1 MESSTNELFLFL
13 AGFTFA
19 GEALSV
25 CAKEIL
31 LLCRVTSQSR
41 VSLFVVT
48 VPMLFEWC
56 SRDSKVI
63 PFKTAEE
70 CSVRQVGGGAK

>member
-1 MESSTNELFLFL
+1 MGNHTLVFLHNVQVFRLLLKTSVESSTNELFLFL

-31 LLCRVTSQSR
+31 LLFRGTSQSR
-41 VSLFVVT
+41 VALFVLT
-48 VPMLFEWC
+48 VPMFEAG
-56 SRDSKVI
+56 V
-63 PFKTAEE
+63 
-70 CSVRQVGGGAK
+70 